1 MNAAGG
7 DAVLYA
13 VADRVATI
21 TIDRPEARNAL
32 NSEVLRLLPKYILE
46 AEADDGVDVIILTG
60 TDPAFS
66 AGVDLKE
73 AAAGGQGDA
82 DAAIG
87 AVVESRQGPFPPHT
101 KPLIGAVNGV
111 AVTGG
116 LEVALGCDFL
126 IASDQARFA
135 DTHARVGVM
144 PGWGLTVMLP
154 QAIGVRRAREMSTTG
169 NYVDAEQALCSGI
182 SAQAKWLIS
191 SVRPWFS
198 GVEARR
204 ERGGLFERDAEPV
217 HAGIDMQRRSRRA
230 SCWRRRRR
238 PIRQARP
245 RLPITGRSVDVRED
259 RAGAR
264 RQSR

>member
-1 MNAAGG
+1 MNATGG

-73 AAAGGQGDA
+73 PAAGGQGDA

-101 KPLIGAVNGV
+101 KPSSGPSTAWPSPAASRSRW
-111 AVTGG
+111 AVTSSSPPTRPASPTPTPGSGSCPAGG
-116 LEVALGCDFL
+116 
-126 IASDQARFA
+126 
-135 DTHARVGVM
+135 
-144 PGWGLTVMLP
+144 
-154 QAIGVRRAREMSTTG
+154 
-169 NYVDAEQALCSGI
+169 
-182 SAQAKWLIS
+182 
-191 SVRPWFS
+191 
-198 GVEARR
+198 
-204 ERGGLFERDAEPV
+204 
-217 HAGIDMQRRSRRA
+217 
-230 SCWRRRRR
+230 
-238 PIRQARP
+238 
-245 RLPITGRSVDVRED
+245 
-259 RAGAR
+259 
-264 RQSR
+264 